1 MPPVDVP
8 RHTSEPVDV
17 KGLHDRFSSVE
28 TANAPSAFTNRDK
41 ESATAGGFENI
52 MNGRYSGIGRGG
64 SVGDE
69 LVRAAAACVSFLPD
83 VTVTGQARLRRE
95 LHAEQVEAYTRTLHA
110 GA

>member
-17 KGLHDRFSSVE
+17 KGSHDHFSSFE
-28 TANAPSAFTNRDK
+28 TANAPSAFANRGDK
-41 ESATAGGFENI
+41 EFGTAEGFENI

-83 VTVTGQARLRRE
+83 VTN
-95 LHAEQVEAYTRTLHA
+95 
-110 GA
+110 

>member
-1 MPPVDVP
+1 MPPVDAA

-41 ESATAGGFENI
+41 ESGTAGGFENI

-69 LVRAAAACVSFLPD
+69 LVSAVAACCFC
-83 VTVTGQARLRRE
+83 QM
-95 LHAEQVEAYTRTLHA
+95 
-110 GA
+110 